1 MLYVMTI
8 SFLCLIKFLYLNA
21 AMVLKARI
29 NSHNERPEG
38 AETALWISSVPRDAV
53 GLV

>member
-1 MLYVMTI
+1 MTI
-8 SFLCLIKFLYLNA
+8 SILCLIKPLWDLNVT
-21 AMVLKARI
+21 MVSEARI

-38 AETALWISSVPRDAV
+38 VETALWISNIPRDTV